1 MFDVVL
7 AIVVVGVCVAMLVA
21 ASRMEPHWV
30 NKDGSRF
37 IARIQA
43 LGTHD
48 IPDGPWREM
57 RITID
62 GPSLVVSARGLR
74 GSRLRGHYVVVAK
87 SPEPPRKR
95 AVYVI
100 SGPQKAVLR
109 LPDSSRAVPRL
120 DELLDERLN
129 RPNRG
134 ND

>member
-21 ASRMEPHWV
+21 ASRMEPHWA

-48 IPDGPWREM
+48 IPDGPWSEM

-62 GPSLVVSARGLR
+62 GASLVVSARGLR

-120 DELLDERLN
+120 DELLDERLS

>member
-7 AIVVVGVCVAMLVA
+7 AILVVAACIAMLVA

-30 NKDGSRF
+30 NKDGTRF

-43 LGTHD
+43 LGAHD

-74 GSRLRGHYVVVAK
+74 GARLRGHYVVIAK

-95 AVYVI
+95 AVYVV
-100 SGPQKAVLR
+100 SGPHKAILR
-109 LPDSSRAVPRL
+109 LPDSSRAVSRL

-129 RPNRG
+129 RQSRG
-134 ND
+134 SD